1 MRRIILLATVAVLM
15 TTMVALLGAGTV
27 AAHPHVAEN
36 SPQDQQIANGQNH
49 PGYSYDADTNLSTSC
64 DTAQTPGDPA
74 YYGLESAHHG
84 PDAGDPGNDEGCYAA
99 VDDDGG
105 ETLPP
110 PDANPGID

>member
-1 MRRIILLATVAVLM
+1 MRRIIFLATVAVLM

-49 PGYSYDADTNLSTSC
+49 PGYSYDEGTNLSTSC
-64 DTAQTPGDPA
+64 DPDGTTGDPA

-84 PDAGDPGNDEGCYAA
+84 PDAGDPGKDEGCYAA
-99 VDDDGG
+99 VDDTPD
-105 ETLPP
+105 PNP
-110 PDANPGID
+110 APDDANPGIQ